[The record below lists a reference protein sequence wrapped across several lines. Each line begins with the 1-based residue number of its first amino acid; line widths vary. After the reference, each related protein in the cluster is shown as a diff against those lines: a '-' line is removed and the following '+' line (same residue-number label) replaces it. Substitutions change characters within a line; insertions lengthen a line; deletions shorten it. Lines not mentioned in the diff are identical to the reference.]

1 MRICSTD
8 RMRFGVHLPLMDF
21 GDQSFAVDRLVNYV
35 QTATALGFD
44 AIAANDHILF
54 ATPWLDGPTA
64 LAAVV
69 FCSGDAR
76 LFTTVANPVVRGP
89 AALAKVLAGL
99 DVMSGGRLIAG
110 LGPGS
115 SEWDYANVGVPFD
128 ERWVRFDEA
137 VLAIRTLLR
146 GESFTGRF
154 STVQGPL
161 EPLPVTPGGPPLWI
175 GSWGSDS
182 GLRRVARLGDGW
194 VASAYNTTPQQFRQ
208 NWLRVQEHLDRGGRD
223 AQKFGNGLATM
234 WFHLD
239 DHTASDVLESRLAPV
254 LHDPLIS
261 FEIVWPLAL
270 PKPWWRSFR
279 NSKTPVCNGCSSG
292 RSLMR
297 SNSCIASARMSWRS
311 WLLHRPESK
320 PTIKIM
326 LQARVICV

>member
-115 SEWDYANVGVPFD
+115 SEWDYANVGFLSMS
-128 ERWVRFDEA
+128 A
-137 VLAIRTLLR
+137 GSVLTR
-146 GESFTGRF
+146 
-154 STVQGPL
+154 P
-161 EPLPVTPGGPPLWI
+161 
-175 GSWGSDS
+175 
-182 GLRRVARLGDGW
+182 
-194 VASAYNTTPQQFRQ
+194 
-208 NWLRVQEHLDRGGRD
+208 
-223 AQKFGNGLATM
+223 
-234 WFHLD
+234 
-239 DHTASDVLESRLAPV
+239 
-254 LHDPLIS
+254 
-261 FEIVWPLAL
+261 
-270 PKPWWRSFR
+270 
-279 NSKTPVCNGCSSG
+279 
-292 RSLMR
+292 
-297 SNSCIASARMSWRS
+297 SWRS
-311 WLLHRPESK
+311 GLCCAGNPSPVGSLRSR
-320 PTIKIM
+320 
-326 LQARVICV
+326 ARSSRCR

>member
-146 GESFTGRF
+146 GESFTGQF

-194 VASAYNTTPQQFRQ
+194 VASAYNTTPQHFRQ
-208 NWLRVQEHLDRGGRD
+208 SWLRVQEHLDRGGRD
-223 AQKFGNGLATM
+223 AQRFGNGLATM

-239 DHTASDVLESRLAPV
+239 DHSASDVLESRLAPV
-254 LHDPLIS
+254 LHRPVDQLRDRLAFGPAEAMVAKLSEFQDAGVQRLFIWPVAD
-261 FEIVWPLAL
+261 EIEQ
-270 PKPWWRSFR
+270 
-279 NSKTPVCNGCSSG
+279 
-292 RSLMR
+292 
-297 SNSCIASARMSWRS
+297 
-311 WLLHRPESK
+311 LHRFSEEVMGQLGDTP
-320 PTIKIM
+320 P
-326 LQARVICV
+326 

>member
-1 MRICSTD
+1 
-8 RMRFGVHLPLMDF
+8 MRFGVHLPLTDF

-35 QTATALGFD
+35 ETATALGFD

-76 LFTTVANPVVRGP
+76 LFTAVANPVVRGP

-137 VLAIRTLLR
+137 VLAIRTALR

-175 GSWGSDS
+175 GSWDPTAACV
-182 GLRRVARLGDGW
+182 GLRGSGTAGLPRP
-194 VASAYNTTPQQFRQ
+194 TTR
-208 NWLRVQEHLDRGGRD
+208 R
-223 AQKFGNGLATM
+223 
-234 WFHLD
+234 
-239 DHTASDVLESRLAPV
+239 
-254 LHDPLIS
+254 
-261 FEIVWPLAL
+261 
-270 PKPWWRSFR
+270 RS
-279 NSKTPVCNGCSSG
+279 SSG
-292 RSLMR
+292 RTGCAYRNISIEVVETPR
-297 SNSCIASARMSWRS
+297 SS
-311 WLLHRPESK
+311 E
-320 PTIKIM
+320 T
-326 LQARVICV
+326 V